1 MIHLHLSRSF
11 AAALALTIVSLAL
24 SAQKSMVQP
33 GDIANL
39 KRVESPRISPD
50 GKLIA
55 YTVDT
60 PVASGKHRNA
70 HIWIVSADHSSAA
83 RPFAYSS
90 AAESDPDW
98 SPDGAH
104 LAFLS
109 DRPNP
114 LAQSADSPYHFSLA
128 PGINRPDIPG
138 KEDAKDAKPSEP
150 GMQLWLIAVN
160 GGEAEPLTNLP
171 GDIRAFKWS
180 PDGKSIAFIRTDAD
194 SKAEKDRKAA
204 KNDEIHIDAEYHYDR
219 LWMYDLATHQ
229 VRLLTTQDLNI
240 DTLDWSPDDKTI
252 MSRVSPTPRL
262 DDYWRVSKVMFFD
275 ASTGA
280 ITRTVEEHSGY
291 APPVFSFDGS
301 HIAFSRFTRRGITD
315 VHIVRE
321 LSGNKELCLEDKLP
335 GTISQ
340 MIWRGN
346 LLLVSEYVGTH
357 TVTVEIDPDS
367 FTITPIS
374 GISTTSDDF
383 HASRDGRTL
392 TFLGES
398 PATPAEVYAY
408 SNGHSEALTV
418 TNPQVANWS
427 LGIQREISW
436 TNPADHRTING
447 VVVLPPNYQ
456 SGTRYK
462 TVVHIHGGPEEAW
475 TIGFNGN
482 WYNYAAL
489 LASHGYV
496 VLLPNP
502 RGSDGQGPAFTE
514 ANFQDWGGGD
524 FGDVMAGVDYLVAQ
538 GISDP
543 DRMVIGGWSF
553 GGFMTSWAVTHTDRF
568 KAGMVGAAVTDL
580 VSMATTTD
588 ISPSYA
594 DGYFG
599 PLAGNFEVYEKHS
612 PVRFVANCH
621 TPVLILHGDA
631 DPRVPPSQSQEFYHA
646 LHFINKN
653 AVMITYPRE
662 HHIFTEREHQI
673 DSLTRILEWY
683 DTHTAK

>member
-1 MIHLHLSRSF
+1 MIRPRLSHCF
-11 AAALALTIVSLAL
+11 AAALAFNLFSIAVH
-24 SAQKSMVQP
+24 AQTSTVQP
-33 GDIANL
+33 ADIANL
-39 KRVESPRISPD
+39 KRVETPHISPD

-60 PVASGKHRNA
+60 PVAAEKHRDA
-70 HIWIVSADHSSAA
+70 HIWVVAADHSAPP
-83 RPFAYSS
+83 RPFVYSS

-98 SPDGAH
+98 SPDGTY

-114 LAQSADSPYHFSLA
+114 LVQGDGSPYHFALA
-128 PGINRPDIPG
+128 TGTNRPDIPA
-138 KEDAKDAKPSEP
+138 KDDAKDAKPSEP
-150 GMQLWLIAVN
+150 GMQLWLIALD
-160 GGEAEPLTNLP
+160 GGEAAPLTNLP

-194 SKAEKDRKAA
+194 TKAEKDRKAA
-204 KNDEIHIDAEYHYDR
+204 KNDENHIDAEYHYDR
-219 LWMYDLATHQ
+219 LWIYDLASHQ
-229 VRLLTTQDLNI
+229 ARLLTSQNLNI
-240 DTLDWSPDDKTI
+240 DTLDWSPDCKTI
-252 MSRVSPTPRL
+252 VSRVSPTPRL

-275 ASTGA
+275 VSSGA
-280 ITRTVEEHSGY
+280 VIRTIEEHSGY
-291 APPVFSFDGS
+291 APPVLSLDGS
-301 HIAFSRFTRRGITD
+301 HIAFSRFTSRGITD
-315 VHIVRE
+315 VHIVKD
-321 LSGNKELCLEDKLP
+321 LAGKKEIRLEDKLP
-335 GTISQ
+335 GTIAQ
-340 MIWRGN
+340 MIWIGN
-346 LLLVSEYVGTH
+346 HLLVTEYVGAH
-357 TVTVEIDPDS
+357 TVAVTIDPDS
-367 FTITPIS
+367 FTITPLS
-374 GISTTSDDF
+374 GVSTTSDDF
-383 HASRDGRTL
+383 HASRDGQTL

-398 PATPAEVYAY
+398 PAVPPEVYVH
-408 SNGHSEALTV
+408 SNGISQALTV
-418 TNPQVANWS
+418 TNPQVANWN
-427 LGIQREISW
+427 LGTQREISW
-436 TNPADHRTING
+436 TNAIDHRTIHG
-447 VVVLPPNYQ
+447 IVVLPPGYQ
-456 SGTRYK
+456 PGTRYK
-462 TVVHIHGGPEEAW
+462 TVVHVHGGPEEAW

-482 WYNYAAL
+482 WYNYATL

-524 FGDVMAGVDYLVAQ
+524 FGDVMAGVDYLIAQ

-580 VSMATTTD
+580 FSMATTTD

-599 PLAGNFEVYEKHS
+599 PLAGNFELYQKHS
-612 PVRFVANCH
+612 SVRFVANCH
-621 TPVLILHGDA
+621 TPVLILHGEA
-631 DPRVPPSQSQEFYHA
+631 DPRVPLSQSQEFYHL
-646 LHFINKN
+646 LHFLNKQ

-673 DSLTRILEWY
+673 DSLTRILDWY